1 MTVIIEKNR
10 KKTNICLPVNTGKT
24 TKTNQNEK
32 QQ

>member
-1 MTVIIEKNR
+1 MTVIIEKSR
-10 KKTNICLPVNTGKT
+10 KKPNICLPVNTGKT